1 MNSLKSLSLIFSGN
15 QYWSVLIVLRLLS
28 YAQGQCSRHECL
40 ECGNSIDCHKR
51 PAAAKSV
58 KYLDGGYG
66 WLCTQSL

>member
-1 MNSLKSLSLIFSGN
+1 MLKSN
-15 QYWSVLIVLRLLS
+15 
-28 YAQGQCSRHECL
+28 AQEQCSRHECL